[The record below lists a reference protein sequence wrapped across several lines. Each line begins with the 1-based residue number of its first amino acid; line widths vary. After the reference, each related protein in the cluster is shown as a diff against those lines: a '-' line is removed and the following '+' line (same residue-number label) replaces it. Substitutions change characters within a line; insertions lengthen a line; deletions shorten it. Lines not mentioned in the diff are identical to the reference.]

1 MRPWNKTFNWPRSK
15 VVLPEEHKAVLPVG
29 ETVQDPR
36 SAERPGNALV
46 LPWMTLQEV
55 SDGREVWISPPLTWP
70 VTRGRKWKD
79 GSWAKGIHWLQ
90 GVLFM
95 CN

>member
-1 MRPWNKTFNWPRSK
+1 MGLQGQLTGSGRQHKA
-15 VVLPEEHKAVLPVG
+15 VLPEQHKAVLPVG

-55 SDGREVWISPPLTWP
+55 SDGREVWTSLIRFL
-70 VTRGRKWKD
+70 
-79 GSWAKGIHWLQ
+79 L
-90 GVLFM
+90 L
-95 CN
+95 